1 MNTKFTFVL
10 TFCLL
15 FALTIIAGA
24 QTETTTT
31 TQPGVKTPGVTK
43 RQKNQ
48 AKRVRHGVK
57 KDSLTKR
64 ETRSIVKDAKEIQ
77 QDKVAAKTDG
87 TVTGAERKEIHQDMN
102 QTSRKIFRKKHNSRT
117 RN

>member
-1 MNTKFTFVL
+1 MNTRITFVL
-10 TFCLL
+10 TLCLT
-15 FALTIIAGA
+15 FALTVIAGA
-24 QTETTTT
+24 QTETTAA

-48 AKRVRHGVK
+48 ARRVHRGVK
-57 KDSLTKR
+57 NKSLTKH
-64 ETRSIVKDAKEIQ
+64 ETKSIAKDAKEIQ

-102 QTSRKIFRKKHNSRT
+102 QTSRKIYRKKHNSRS
-117 RN
+117 RK